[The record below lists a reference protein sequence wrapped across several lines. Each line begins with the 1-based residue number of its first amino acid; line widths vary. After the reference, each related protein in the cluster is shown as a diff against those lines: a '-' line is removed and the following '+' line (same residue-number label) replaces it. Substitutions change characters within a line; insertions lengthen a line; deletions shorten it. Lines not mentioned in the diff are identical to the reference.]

1 MSNQEIEDQIDQ
13 KELAPGVL
21 LIKEYKKV
29 ENDPNIPDIVGIFT
43 FKVQL
48 KTMNV
53 VDFEVYLNQSEN
65 IELENKSGDEL
76 KTKNTIN
83 PFETKVVAK
92 VILKDNWKLK
102 SKFKLTMGI
111 PEKSAQIKFFF
122 I

>member
-1 MSNQEIEDQIDQ
+1 MEDLEKSNPDLEDQIDQ

-29 ENDPNIPDIVGIFT
+29 ENDQSIPDIVGIFT

-65 IELENKSGDEL
+65 IEFLFGDSGD
-76 KTKNTIN
+76 
-83 PFETKVVAK
+83 
-92 VILKDNWKLK
+92 
-102 SKFKLTMGI
+102 
-111 PEKSAQIKFFF
+111 FFPCLR
-122 I
+122 IYN

>member
-1 MSNQEIEDQIDQ
+1 MTDQDLEDQVDQ

-21 LIKEYKKV
+21 LIKEYKKI

-65 IELENKSGDEL
+65 IELENKEGDEL
-76 KTKNTIN
+76 YKYQSIYTSSWGEENSFIN
-83 PFETKVVAK
+83 NLRPQYSR
-92 VILKDNWKLK
+92 DC
-102 SKFKLTMGI
+102 
-111 PEKSAQIKFFF
+111 
-122 I
+122 